1 MSTLTALDY
10 LGVWVFAMSGAFL
23 ASKKGMDLFGFIVL
37 ALMPAIAGGTIRDIV
52 LDVPVFWI
60 ADTTYLIITVAAAL
74 VTFFGIRLVSRA
86 LGLLV
91 WFDAVGLA
99 VFCVLGAAKALAFTG
114 DSIVAVTM
122 GVVSAVAGGIVR
134 DVIANE
140 TPLVLHK
147 EVYAT
152 AAFFG
157 ALSFVALNPIDSSL
171 SVWVGFSV
179 ALLTRAG
186 GIVWGW
192 RLPRAGSV
200 D

>member
-1 MSTLTALDY
+1 MSTLTVLDY

-52 LDVPVFWI
+52 LGVPVFWVE
-60 ADTTYLIITVAAAL
+60 DTTYLIITVAAAL
-74 VTFFGIRLVSRA
+74 VTFFGVRLVSR
-86 LGLLV
+86 GLRLLL

-99 VFCVLGAAKALAFTG
+99 VFSVLGAAKAFALTDDA
-114 DSIVAVTM
+114 IVAVTM

-134 DVIANE
+134 DIIANE
-140 TPLVLHK
+140 TPLILHR

-157 ALSFVALNPIDSSL
+157 ALSFVALHPIDSSL
-171 SVWVGFSV
+171 SVWVGFVV

-186 GIVWGW
+186 GIKWGW
-192 RLPRAGSV
+192 RLPRAGSA

>member
-60 ADTTYLIITVAAAL
+60 EDTTYLIITVAAAL

-152 AAFFG
+152 AAFR
-157 ALSFVALNPIDSSL
+157 P
-171 SVWVGFSV
+171 
-179 ALLTRAG
+179 AG
-186 GIVWGW
+186 KVVSAW
-192 RLPRAGSV
+192 RQS
-200 D
+200 

>member
-1 MSTLTALDY
+1 MSTLAALDY

-52 LDVPVFWI
+52 LGVPVFWI
-60 ADTTYLIITVAAAL
+60 EDTTYLIITVAAAL
-74 VTFFGIRLVSRA
+74 VTFFGVRLISRA
-86 LGLLV
+86 LRLLL

-99 VFCVLGAAKALAFTG
+99 VFSVLGAAKAFAVT
-114 DSIVAVTM
+114 DDAIIAVTM

-140 TPLVLHK
+140 TPLILHR

-152 AAFFG
+152 AAFLG
-157 ALSFVALNPIDSSL
+157 ALSFVALNSIDTTL
-171 SVWVGFSV
+171 SVWAGFFV
-179 ALLTRAG
+179 ALLARAG